1 MAMALSGVAGQGE
14 GMFFVGA
21 WSDAVGLG
29 FINFV
34 WSLLLGFVMFVV
46 ALRYSPRL
54 AETGTSSGEAARLQE
69 EVDRLRRE
77 LQAVC
82 ASCTAAEQEVARLRQ
97 GRDVAR
103 TRSVMCQ
110 SMVTYTALR
119 GHAQPRF
126 EPLRDVC
133 AGAWVQ

>member
-1 MAMALSGVAGQGE
+1 
-14 GMFFVGA
+14 
-21 WSDAVGLG
+21 
-29 FINFV
+29 
-34 WSLLLGFVMFVV
+34 MFVV

-54 AETGTSSGEAARLQE
+54 AETGPSSGEAARLQE
-69 EVDRLRRE
+69 EVNRLRRE

-97 GRDVAR
+97 GRDVTR

-119 GHAQPRF
+119 GNAQPRF
-126 EPLRDVC
+126 EPLRDVS